1 MTHVD
6 PSAQSTEPKEKKLPF
21 TLNDILKCAAILMCL
36 SVAYKTLYKPDTS
49 AAPAIAPA
57 VATQAVNG
65 EAIKP
70 LAKGDDLKIDT
81 DKIAQLLK
89 KRGELVL
96 ASGQV
101 RMNLGQPAQAQPVAG
116 AQVQAQAQLPA
127 PAAPAVAQ
135 VQQPSVAI
143 AQPGSADANRVPK
156 IGFRP
161 DGSQMTPSEKT
172 EQIKGIIA
180 KIPDKWTVNWK
191 AQNEKA
197 SIYVFTDPTCAY
209 CQKLHHSIAELNAA
223 GITVHY
229 FLYPRDMGQNTG
241 AVTKTQENLNNVWCS
256 ANQQAAMDDAYAGY
270 KLPATDCSK
279 LPAELGR
286 LRSPVAD
293 HFFLGELFDV
303 KGTPTIITASG
314 QEIVGFNNAAT
325 LIKSV
330 LN

>member
-6 PSAQSTEPKEKKLPF
+6 PSAQKAAPKEKKSPF

-36 SVAYKTLYKPDTS
+36 SVAYKSLYKPD
-49 AAPAIAPA
+49 AIPAPVIAP
-57 VATQAVNG
+57 VATSQAAAEAPVNS
-65 EAIKP
+65 
-70 LAKGDDLKIDT
+70 LAKADDLKIDT

-89 KRGELVL
+89 QKGEAVL

-101 RMNLGQPAQAQPVAG
+101 RMNLGQASAPQAS
-116 AQVQAQAQLPA
+116 
-127 PAAPAVAQ
+127 APAVAAPTPVATSTAPSVAN

-143 AQPGSADANRVPK
+143 AQPGSPDANRVPK
-156 IGFRP
+156 IGFRA

-197 SIYVFTDPTCAY
+197 SIYVFTDPTCPY

-229 FLYPRDMGQNTG
+229 FLYPRDMGHNTG

-256 ANQQAAMDDAYAGY
+256 ANQQTAMDDAYAGY
-270 KLPATDCSK
+270 KIPTTDCSQ
-279 LPAELGR
+279 LPADLNR
-286 LRSPVAD
+286 MRSPVAD
-293 HFFLGELFDV
+293 HYFLGELFDV
-303 KGTPTIITASG
+303 KGTPTIITAQG
-314 QEIVGFNNAAT
+314 QEIVGFSTAAS
-325 LIKSV
+325 LIKAV